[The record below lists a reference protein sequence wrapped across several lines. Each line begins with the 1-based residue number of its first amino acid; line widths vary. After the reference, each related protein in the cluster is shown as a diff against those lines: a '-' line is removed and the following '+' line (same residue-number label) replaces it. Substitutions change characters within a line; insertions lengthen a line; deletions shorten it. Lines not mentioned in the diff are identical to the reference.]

1 VAHIILFRQL
11 QIVKQSA
18 SVAEGAIMTRGTK
31 NSLAVIAA
39 LIIALVGGFVG
50 AGLRG
55 GGGPSAAA
63 AETSWLD
70 GVRQRGELR
79 VGVAIAPPMTVEENG
94 QLGGP
99 NLIPL
104 QNLATE
110 LGVRLTPVPA
120 AWSNIVAGLQANRYD
135 VAANLDATLQRALSI
150 RFTDAVYEYQGVF
163 VVPPDSPHST
173 ADAIINSGQPVA
185 IAQGTAPGAAVAA
198 AGAQTLELGEV
209 TNTFQAVQAGR
220 AVAEFVDLPTAEAQ
234 VQANP
239 GWKIVVPEPLIYA
252 ASAAYGVPADI
263 DQTSL
268 QILNVAIN
276 TARAS
281 GELEEKG
288 YLTIDRLGDM
298 QKR

>member
-1 VAHIILFRQL
+1 
-11 QIVKQSA
+11 
-18 SVAEGAIMTRGTK
+18 MTRGTR
-31 NSLAVIAA
+31 NSLAVIAVLITA
-39 LIIALVGGFVG
+39 LIGGYIG
-50 AGLRG
+50 AGFHG
-55 GGGPSAAA
+55 GGAASASAA
-63 AETSWLD
+63 ESSWLD
-70 GVRQRGELR
+70 GVKQRGELR

-104 QNLATE
+104 QNLAKE
-110 LGVRLTPVPA
+110 LNVKLTPVPA

-135 VAANLDATLQRALSI
+135 VAANLDSTLQRALSI

-163 VVPPDSPHST
+163 VIPPSSPHST
-173 ADAIINSGQPVA
+173 ADAVIKSGQPVA
-185 IAQGTAPGAAVAA
+185 ISQGTAPGAAVAA
-198 AGAQTLELGEV
+198 AGAQTLELADY

-220 AVAEFVDLPTAEAQ
+220 AVAEFADLPTAESQ

-239 GWKIVVPEPLIYA
+239 GWKIVVPEPSIYA
-252 ASAAYGVPADI
+252 ASAAYGVPANI

-276 TARAS
+276 TARQS
-281 GELEEKG
+281 GAMERAYAEKN
-288 YLTIDRLGDM
+288 YLTIDRLGDL